1 MKNYVVI
8 ISKWSGFY
16 LGVGLFV
23 LVTMFPFIWQLIT
36 SLKSPDDLY
45 LMPPTWWPSFDFRS
59 YVAVFTERPFL
70 TYLKN
75 SFIVSSLTTIYCIAI
90 GAFCAYALA
99 RLQFRFKRLILSLVL
114 AVSMFP
120 TIAILSPIFILLK
133 DLKLLNT
140 YAGLILP
147 YTTFGLPLTIW
158 ILTGFFREI
167 PKELEESA
175 AMDGCSKLGA
185 FFRIILPLATP
196 GIFTTAIIVFIHSWN
211 EFLFSLSFMTTDE
224 MRTVP
229 VGIAMFPGQHEL
241 PWGDISAA
249 SVVVTVPL
257 IILVL
262 IFQRRI
268 ISGLTAGAVKG

>member
-1 MKNYVVI
+1 MKNYMVI
-8 ISKWSGFY
+8 AARWSGFY

-23 LVTMFPFIWQLIT
+23 LITMFPFFWQLIT
-36 SLKSPDDLY
+36 SLKSPQELY

-75 SFIVSSLTTIYCIAI
+75 SFIVSSLTTLYCIAI

-99 RLQFRFKRLILSLVL
+99 KLQFRFKRLILSLVL

-175 AMDGCSKLGA
+175 AMDGCSKLGT

-196 GIFTTAIIVFIHSWN
+196 GIFTTAILVFIHSWN
-211 EFLFSLSFMTTDE
+211 EFLFALSFMTTDE

-249 SVVVTVPL
+249 SIVVTVPL

>member
-1 MKNYVVI
+1 MRKTLI
-8 ISKWSGFY
+8 HSIKGAGFY
-16 LGVGLFV
+16 VGVGLFV
-23 LVTMFPFIWQLIT
+23 LVTMFPFLWQFMT
-36 SLKSPDDLY
+36 SVKSPQELY
-45 LMPPTWWPSFDFRS
+45 LMPPTWWPSWDFGS
-59 YVAVFTERPFL
+59 YVAVFTKRPFL

-75 SFIVSSLTTIYCIAI
+75 SLIVSSLTTVYCIAI
-90 GAFCAYALA
+90 GSFCAYALA
-99 RLQFRFKRLILSLVL
+99 RLKFRFKKFILTLVL

-120 TIAILSPIFILLK
+120 AIAILSPIFILLK

-140 YAGLILP
+140 YSGLILP

-158 ILTGFFREI
+158 ILTSFFREI

-175 AMDGCSKLGA
+175 AVDGCSKIAA
-185 FFRIILPLATP
+185 FFRIIVPLAAP
-196 GIFTTAIIVFIHSWN
+196 GMFTTAILVFIHSWN
-211 EFLFSLSFMTTDE
+211 EFLFALTFMTTDK

-229 VGIAMFPGQHEL
+229 VGIAMFPGEHEL

-268 ISGLTAGAVKG
+268 IAGLTSGAVKG